1 MMPTAGTRAGVRRYP
16 VAATLGE
23 APMWCTQTRRLWF
36 VDIRGPALYRLDP
49 LSGTMERTA
58 FGELLGMVVLG
69 RDGLVIGQ
77 GRQVLR
83 YDPATGATDLVAE
96 LPAPH
101 PAVRINDTK
110 VGPDGSLWCGTMR
123 DGGGAPDGSLY
134 RIRPDGTVATVLSGI
149 SVPNALAFSPDGS
162 YVYFTDTRK
171 GTILRGDARADDPA
185 FTPFAAPD
193 IAPGHPDGAT
203 VDAEGCLWVT
213 RHGAGAIARID
224 PAGRLDRLVELPAT
238 QPTSCAFGGDDLR
251 ILFVTTARQRMSP
264 EALAA
269 EPAAGDVLAL
279 DVGVAGLPEPRF
291 DA

>member
-1 MMPTAGTRAGVRRYP
+1 MTAGVDAPVRRFP

-23 APMWCTQTRRLWF
+23 APVWCAESGRLWF

-49 LSGTMERTA
+49 ASGAMERTA
-58 FGELLGMVVLG
+58 FEKLLGMVVLAREG
-69 RDGLVIGQ
+69 MVIGH
-77 GRQVLR
+77 GREVLH
-83 YDPATGATDLVAE
+83 YDPATGATRRIAE

-101 PAVRINDTK
+101 PAVRVNDTK
-110 VGPDGSLWCGTMR
+110 VAPDGSLWVGTMR
-123 DGGGAPDGSLY
+123 DGGAEPDGSLY
-134 RIRPDGTVATVLSGI
+134 RIAPDGSVAVLRSGI
-149 SVPNALAFSPDGS
+149 RVPNALAFSPDGAF
-162 YVYFTDTRK
+162 VYFTDTRE
-171 GTILRGDARADDPA
+171 GTILRGDARAADPA

-203 VDAEGCLWVT
+203 VDAEGFLWVT
-213 RHGAGAIARID
+213 RHGASALARLD
-224 PAGRLDRLVELPAT
+224 PAGRLDRLVPLPT
-238 QPTSCAFGGDDLR
+238 RQPTSCAFGGDGLR
-251 ILFVTTARQRMSP
+251 TLFVTTARQRMSA